1 MFFLYSYLKIGFVPL
16 GSEIFSFFGKKRKP
30 GFLPVFLSL
39 GFSRFWA
46 LLVGS
51 DSLRF
56 FGDIQTG
63 VFAPRI
69 RKRKFQNTA
78 SHFRR
83 SMNFSACWN
92 VWNRS

>member
-16 GSEIFSFFGKKRKP
+16 GSEIFSFLGKKESRD
-30 GFLPVFLSL
+30 FSRFFCRLV
-39 GFSRFWA
+39 FSRFWA

-69 RKRKFQNTA
+69 RKRKFQNAA
-78 SHFRR
+78 SHFRP

-92 VWNRS
+92 V